1 MVFSQMDN
9 VFIHLAIAVVT
20 ISVSLKQTYNVWK
33 EEKHLEE
40 SNQAYL
46 FFYYALF
53 PLASLGV
60 NLGHW
65 FYFFFQ
71 YKHLKL

>member
-9 VFIHLAIAVVT
+9 VFIHLAIAVVI

-46 FFYYALF
+46 FFLM
-53 PLASLGV
+53 
-60 NLGHW
+60 
-65 FYFFFQ
+65 FFSP
-71 YKHLKL
+71 YPNIKHILLLRTSFWKT